1 MTDEGLPIALVNTEP
16 AMGDLHVTPDVVK
29 RATRRRAQ
37 EIDQQL
43 LLAAHA
49 ILATVLPK
57 PRELPI
63 CSQPGEK
70 IIGDGCNRIIST
82 QPRIKCFRHIPL
94 PDLKPS
100 RWSCEPKTEWP
111 PPRFEIVRP
120 RPRAR
125 YA

>member
-1 MTDEGLPIALVNTEP
+1 MGNLNGPADE
-16 AMGDLHVTPDVVK
+16 VK
-29 RATRRRAQ
+29 RPNRRRAQ

-49 ILATVLPK
+49 IFATVLPK

-82 QPRIKCFRHIPL
+82 QPRIKCSRHIPL

-100 RWSCEPKTEWP
+100 RWPHEPKTQCP
-111 PPRFEIVRP
+111 PPRLEIVRP
-120 RPRAR
+120 RPRA
-125 YA
+125 